1 MTRDELTAWALQK
14 IRERHDEF
22 AAFYVG
28 AYHAALGTF
37 REEHCGPVGWIGESL
52 YCEGGREGLQR
63 LEAREPAQRIGHGQ
77 IVEERA

>member
-1 MTRDELTAWALQK
+1 MTRDELTAWALQN

-63 LEAREPAQRIGHGQ
+63 LEQGAPAGRIGHGQ
-77 IVEERA
+77 IARERA